1 MVIRIGSC
9 PCRQGRKGGIVGEKR
24 RFADHRQP
32 PFEDG
37 AGKDLFGISY
47 RISLFR
53 DVVLMV
59 ACRGQ
64 TCRCYAAGPATAPI
78 PLPRRYGGRCGRPWS
93 DATKRWETS
102 LRWCCPERRLNRL
115 LKPPPASIHQR
126 RPLRPWERVGAPR
139 RHWPS
144 DFTVRWLPEMISG
157 RACCRQSTIPGI
169 ATRRGP
175 SPAVSSVP
183 CMGMT

>member
-9 PCRQGRKGGIVGEKR
+9 PCRQGRKRGIVGEKR

-59 ACRGQ
+59 ACRLAVGKLADVMQ
-64 TCRCYAAGPATAPI
+64 QGRQLLPSLCPGDMVGDAGDPGAMPPNAGK
-78 PLPRRYGGRCGRPWS
+78 PLFGGVV
-93 DATKRWETS
+93 
-102 LRWCCPERRLNRL
+102 
-115 LKPPPASIHQR
+115 LK
-126 RPLRPWERVGAPR
+126 G
-139 RHWPS
+139 
-144 DFTVRWLPEMISG
+144 G
-157 RACCRQSTIPGI
+157 
-169 ATRRGP
+169 
-175 SPAVSSVP
+175 
-183 CMGMT
+183 